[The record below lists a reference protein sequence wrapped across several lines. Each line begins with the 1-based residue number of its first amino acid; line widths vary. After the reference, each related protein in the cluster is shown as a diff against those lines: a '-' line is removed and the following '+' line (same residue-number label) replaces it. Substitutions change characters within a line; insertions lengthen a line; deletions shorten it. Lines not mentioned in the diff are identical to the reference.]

1 MEKNIIKN
9 LIKLGSPEKSKI
21 LQKFFKTGIGEY
33 GERDIFLGVKNPD
46 LRKIAKENLDLDFF
60 EIQKL
65 ISSKYHE
72 SRLLAVMILV
82 YKFEKTKFL
91 NYKKDIFNFYLKNIK
106 YINNWD
112 IVDLSCYK
120 IIGNYIYNFD
130 KEKINILYN
139 FTSSKNIWERRISI
153 ISLFYFIKN
162 NNFSDSLKICE
173 ILINDKEDLIN
184 KACGWML
191 REIGKRDIK
200 ILYDFLDKYANIMPR
215 VELRYS
221 IERLKNEIRLK
232 YLNKKC

>member
-1 MEKNIIKN
+1 MNIIEN
-9 LIKLGSPEKSKI
+9 LIKLKNPEKSKI
-21 LQKFFKTGIGEY
+21 LQKFFKTGAGEY
-33 GERDIFLGVKNPD
+33 GEGDIFLGIKNPD
-46 LRKIAKENLDLDFF
+46 LRKIAKEKIDLDFSNL
-60 EIQKL
+60 QKL

-72 SRLLAVMILV
+72 ARLLAVMILV
-82 YKFEKTKFL
+82 YQFEKTKDL
-91 NYKKDIFNFYLKNIK
+91 KYKKNIFDFYLKNIK

-130 KEKINILYN
+130 LDKIDILYN
-139 FTSSKNIWERRISI
+139 FSKSNNIWKRRISI

-162 NNFSDSLKICE
+162 NNFSDTLKICK

-191 REIGKRDIK
+191 REIGKKDLK

-221 IERLKNEIRLK
+221 IEKLEEEIRLR

>member
-1 MEKNIIKN
+1 MNIIKN
-9 LIKLGSPEKSKI
+9 LIKLRNPEKSKI

-33 GERDIFLGVKNPD
+33 GEGDIFLGIKNPD
-46 LRKIAKENLDLDFF
+46 LRKMAKENLDLDFF

-82 YKFEKTKFL
+82 YKFEKTKVL

-162 NNFSDSLKICE
+162 NSFSDSLKICE

>member
-1 MEKNIIKN
+1 MDIIEN
-9 LIKLGSPEKSKI
+9 LIKLKNPEKSKI

-33 GERDIFLGVKNPD
+33 GEGDIFLGIKSPD
-46 LRKIAKENLDLDFF
+46 LRKIAKENLDLEFGK
-60 EIQKL
+60 IQKL

-82 YKFEKTKFL
+82 YKYEKTKKL
-91 NYKKDIFNFYLKNIK
+91 KYKKDIFNFYLKNIK

-112 IVDLSCYK
+112 IVDISCYK
-120 IIGNYIYNFD
+120 IVGNYIYNFEP
-130 KEKINILYN
+130 EKVKILYKFSN
-139 FTSSKNIWERRISI
+139 SKNLWERRISI
-153 ISLFYFIKN
+153 VSLFYFIKN
-162 NNFSDSLKICE
+162 NNFSDTLKICK

-221 IERLKNEIRLK
+221 IEKLEKQNRLK

>member
-1 MEKNIIKN
+1 MNIIEN
-9 LIKLGSPEKSKI
+9 LIKLKNPEKSKI
-21 LQKFFKTGIGEY
+21 LQKFFKTGVGEY
-33 GERDIFLGVKNPD
+33 GEGDIFLGIKNPD
-46 LRKIAKENLDLDFF
+46 LRKIAKEKINLDFF
-60 EIQKL
+60 NLQKL

-72 SRLLAVMILV
+72 ARLLAVMILV
-82 YKFEKTKFL
+82 YQFEKTKVL

-130 KEKINILYN
+130 LEKIDILYN
-139 FTSSKNIWERRISI
+139 FSKSYNIWERRISI
-153 ISLFYFIKN
+153 ISLLYFIKN
-162 NNFSDSLKICE
+162 NNFSDALKICK

-191 REIGKRDIK
+191 REIGKKDLK

-221 IERLKNEIRLK
+221 IEKLEEEIRLK

>member
-1 MEKNIIKN
+1 MNIIKN
-9 LIKLGSPEKSKI
+9 LIKLRNPEKSKI

-33 GERDIFLGVKNPD
+33 GEGDIFLGIKNPD
-46 LRKIAKENLDLDFF
+46 LRKMAKENLDLDFF

-82 YKFEKTKFL
+82 YKFEKTKVL